1 MTDLP
6 VLPPA
11 PTRRIDPIPVIAAN
25 VVPIAGMLFLQWSPP
40 ALLALYAL
48 DTALALYAMCW
59 LVMVH
64 VTEAGALRHGFARAL
79 KIAAAA
85 LVGGT
90 FLAVMLVTPV
100 AITFADGEW
109 LRSKPWRDGGFLS
122 AAAMQTLGSLIAL
135 VRTHR
140 TLVERTDDEPYLAEQ
155 FKFLVARWV
164 IVIFV
169 AFLGV
174 GPALGDVL
182 GGALLVVVY
191 AGAGVWFT
199 LFPERAHRLFHGDK
213 KPKPASAPR
222 R

>member
-11 PTRRIDPIPVIAAN
+11 PTRRVDPIPVIAAN
-25 VVPIAGMLFLQWSPP
+25 IVPVAGMLFLHWSPP
-40 ALLALYAL
+40 ALVALYAL

-64 VTEAGALRHGFARAL
+64 VTEAGALRHGVARAL

-85 LVGGT
+85 FVGGT

-100 AITFADGEW
+100 AITFADGAW
-109 LRSKPWRDGGFLS
+109 LRSEPWRDSGFVA
-122 AAAMQTLGSLIAL
+122 AAAMQVAGSLIAL

-140 TLVERTDDEPYLAEQ
+140 VLVESTDDEGYLAER
-155 FKFLVARWV
+155 FKFLVARWG

-169 AFLGV
+169 AFLGA
-174 GPALGDVL
+174 GPALGDAL

-199 LFPERAHRLFHGDK
+199 LFPEKAHRLFHGDR
-213 KPKPASAPR
+213 KPAPTR
-222 R
+222 RR